1 MTKSIAAFIWIG
13 GLIGWYIIRHPFQ
26 RRARDH
32 AVKSSLLDNREWA
45 LLCAATMGLFVIPGV
60 YSVTGVPASWD
71 RPFSPT
77 LAWLALAPLFG
88 ALWLFRRSHR
98 DLGRNW
104 SVTLK
109 LREQHELVKHGVYR
123 LIRHPMYLSF
133 FLLGIAQFL
142 LIPNWL
148 AGTAGLVGAGLLFGF
163 RAFREEQ
170 MMIDIFGEQ
179 YRLYMRET
187 KRIIPWVI

>member
-1 MTKSIAAFIWIG
+1 MTKSIAAFIWIA
-13 GLIGWYIIRHPFQ
+13 GLVGWYIIRHPFQ

-32 AVKSSLLDNREWA
+32 AVKISLLDKREWA

-60 YSVTGVPASWD
+60 YSVTGIPASWD

-77 LAWLALAPLFG
+77 LAWLALGPLLS

-109 LREQHELVKHGVYR
+109 LRDQHELVKHGVYR
-123 LIRHPMYLSF
+123 VIRHPMYLSF

-148 AGTAGLVGAGLLFGF
+148 AGAAGLVGAGLLFGF

-179 YRLYMRET
+179 YRLYMTET